1 MKDVK
6 NLKITYIG
14 GGSRGWAYALMNDLA
29 QEAELGGM
37 VALYD
42 IDYPAAQQ
50 NEKIGNRLS
59 AREDVVGKWRY
70 KAEKELKTALQGTD
84 FVLISILP
92 GTFDE
97 MESDVHTPEKYGVY
111 QSVGDTTGP
120 GGIIRAL
127 RTAPMFRD
135 IALAIKEICP
145 NAWVINFTNP
155 MTVCVRTLYK
165 VFPQIKAFGCC
176 HEVFNTQ
183 RILRDI
189 AQENLGITA
198 ARDEIKVNVVGVN
211 HFTWLT
217 EAKYKNVDLMPMYA
231 DYVASHPNGLREH
244 GDENWV
250 QLPFATT
257 EQVKFDLFRRYG
269 VIAAAGDRHLAE
281 FCPGNWYLHDKE
293 TVKKY
298 GFTLTPVSHRK
309 KELVQRLAKG
319 ERLANGGEFK
329 LFDSGEESVKQIK
342 ALLGLD
348 EFVTNVNIP
357 NYGQVPNNR
366 IGAVVETNVH
376 LSGDSARPVFAGNV
390 PDGVNAL
397 VNRIIEEQEMVVEA
411 ALTGDYELAFTA
423 FRNNPN
429 MPLPID
435 KARELFDEMLENTKK
450 YLPYYEDY
458 KKGV

>member
-135 IALAIKEICP
+135 IALALKK
-145 NAWVINFTNP
+145 F
-155 MTVCVRTLYK
+155 VRM
-165 VFPQIKAFGCC
+165 
-176 HEVFNTQ
+176 
-183 RILRDI
+183 
-189 AQENLGITA
+189 LG
-198 ARDEIKVNVVGVN
+198 
-211 HFTWLT
+211 
-217 EAKYKNVDLMPMYA
+217 
-231 DYVASHPNGLREH
+231 
-244 GDENWV
+244 
-250 QLPFATT
+250 
-257 EQVKFDLFRRYG
+257 
-269 VIAAAGDRHLAE
+269 
-281 FCPGNWYLHDKE
+281 
-293 TVKKY
+293 
-298 GFTLTPVSHRK
+298 
-309 KELVQRLAKG
+309 
-319 ERLANGGEFK
+319 
-329 LFDSGEESVKQIK
+329 
-342 ALLGLD
+342 
-348 EFVTNVNIP
+348 
-357 NYGQVPNNR
+357 
-366 IGAVVETNVH
+366 
-376 LSGDSARPVFAGNV
+376 
-390 PDGVNAL
+390 
-397 VNRIIEEQEMVVEA
+397 
-411 ALTGDYELAFTA
+411 
-423 FRNNPN
+423 
-429 MPLPID
+429 
-435 KARELFDEMLENTKK
+435 
-450 YLPYYEDY
+450 
-458 KKGV
+458 